1 MIIGYK
7 EKEGESRTGFE
18 SRLTTKTTEFRV
30 NVKPWATSMN
40 GELISRLYDK
50 ERMLNHAAA
59 LQLISSK
66 TAIPV
71 PKLLGSGENPD
82 GTAWLETERTHG
94 GIWLDLVGETCRMP
108 PGKKHT
114 DDGECEECARIA
126 EANAS
131 RYIRDEILP
140 QLNSLRSDTTGL
152 NGVVIPPLWIMDY
165 DPETYWPPK
174 KAAAGEEEYV
184 FCHGNLHAHSILMH
198 AETLHVMKVVDWDN
212 AGFFPK
218 EFQRWTVR
226 RPDYNELFTNTARCK
241 ELGDLMV

>member
-7 EKEGESRTGFE
+7 EKEGEIRSSFE
-18 SRLTTKTTEFRV
+18 TRATTKSVEFRV
-30 NVKPWATSMN
+30 NVKPWATN
-40 GELISRLYDK
+40 TEGELISRLYNK

-59 LQLISSK
+59 LQLISTK

-71 PKLLGSGENPD
+71 PKLIGSGENPD

-108 PGKKHT
+108 PSKQHT
-114 DDGECEECARIA
+114 EGECEECAQTA
-126 EANAS
+126 QANAS
-131 RYIRDEILP
+131 RYIQNEILP
-140 QLNSLRSDTTGL
+140 QLNALRSDTTGL

-165 DPETYWPPK
+165 DPETFWTPK
-174 KAAAGEEEYV
+174 TDLEQKYV

-212 AGFFPK
+212 AGFFPA
-218 EFQRWTVR
+218 EFQHWTVTR
-226 RPDYNELFTNTARCK
+226 LGYEMFTNTERCK
-241 ELGDLMV
+241 EFARLMV